1 MSSTSSPRAGAG
13 AEHGEPGSAFAMR
26 FQVVT
31 IFPELID
38 AFAGIGLIAK
48 AAESGV
54 LRVETCSPRR
64 FTTDRHQSVDD
75 APYGGGSGMVMTPEP
90 LAQAMAALDE
100 SAVQA
105 GLPPATRVLLT
116 PQGKPF
122 TQADARR
129 FAALGGL
136 MLICGRYE
144 GVDERVR
151 SLVHEQVSIGDFV
164 LNGGEVAAM
173 AIIESVSR
181 LLPGMLGNAQSLS
194 EESHAAGLLEYP
206 QYTRPRSF
214 RGMEVPA
221 VLLSGNHVAIARWR
235 RKQALLRTRARRP
248 DLFARLVLEPA
259 DRVLLDET
267 EDES

>member
-1 MSSTSSPRAGAG
+1 
-13 AEHGEPGSAFAMR
+13 MR

-48 AAESGV
+48 AVEGG
-54 LRVETCSPRR
+54 LMRIETCSPRR
-64 FTTDRHQSVDD
+64 FTTDKHQSVDD
-75 APYGGGSGMVMTPEP
+75 APFGGGSGMVMTPEP
-90 LAQAMAALDE
+90 LAQAMDALDA
-100 SAVQA
+100 SAARDGVPA
-105 GLPPATRVLLT
+105 ATRVLLT

-129 FAALGGL
+129 FAALPGL
-136 MLICGRYE
+136 LLVCGRYE

-151 SLVHEQVSIGDFV
+151 SLVSEQISVGDFV

-173 AIIESVSR
+173 AVIESVSR

-206 QYTRPRSF
+206 HYTRPRSF

-221 VLLSGNHVAIARWR
+221 VLLSGNHATIARWR
-235 RKQALLRTRARRP
+235 RRQALLRTRTLRP
-248 DLFARLVLEPA
+248 DLFAQLALDPA
-259 DRVLLDET
+259 DRALLDE